1 MVKLIKINDRIWY
14 SMYEEERDRPCL
26 GYVRGDHWSLAV
38 DAGHSDAHVKEF
50 YEALRKESLP
60 LPTLTVITHWHWD
73 HAFGMHK
80 ICGLSVANTITNRHL
95 KEFSDEIQVEGVN
108 KFLSLDPSIQKEYA
122 DGRKVVIVPADIEY
136 TGKMD
141 LDLGGISGRLF
152 QSISPHTDDTT
163 LVYLPEKRFLFVGDS
178 ISGVFPTWKRD
189 PKKTKELMRTLEKTD
204 ADTCLGGHWPVMTK
218 RELLTALAEDGL

>member
-38 DAGHSDAHVKEF
+38 DAGHSDAHVTEF

-141 LDLGGISGRLF
+141 LDLGGISVRLF

>member
-1 MVKLIKINDRIWY
+1 MKLIKVNDRIWY

-60 LPTLTVITHWHWD
+60 LPSLTVITHWHWD

-80 ICGLSVANTITNRHL
+80 ICGLSVANAITNRHL
-95 KEFSDEIQVEGVN
+95 KEFAGVN
-108 KFLSLDPSIQKEYA
+108 KFWSLDPSMQKEYA
-122 DGRKVVIVPADIEY
+122 GGRKVVIVPADIEY

-163 LVYLPEKRFLFVGDS
+163 LVYLPEERFLFVGDS
-178 ISGVFPTWKRD
+178 ISGAFPTWKRD
-189 PKKTKELMRTLEKTD
+189 PEKTRALTRTLEETD

-218 RELLTALAEDGL
+218 RELLTALVKDTV

>member
-1 MVKLIKINDRIWY
+1 M
-14 SMYEEERDRPCL
+14 
-26 GYVRGDHWSLAV
+26 
-38 DAGHSDAHVKEF
+38 
-50 YEALRKESLP
+50 
-60 LPTLTVITHWHWD
+60 
-73 HAFGMHK
+73 
-80 ICGLSVANTITNRHL
+80 
-95 KEFSDEIQVEGVN
+95 N

-141 LDLGGISGRLF
+141 LDLGGISVRLF

>member
-1 MVKLIKINDRIWY
+1 MKLIKVNDRIWY

-60 LPTLTVITHWHWD
+60 LPSLTVITHWHWD

-80 ICGLSVANTITNRHL
+80 ICGLSVANAITNRHL
-95 KEFSDEIQVEGVN
+95 KEFAGEIMAEGVN

-122 DGRKVVIVPADIEY
+122 GGRKVVIVPADIEY

>member
-141 LDLGGISGRLF
+141 LDLGGISVRLF

>member
-141 LDLGGISGRLF
+141 LDLGGISVGLF